1 MSRINWS
8 TAAQGAQ
15 VVPVLLIHGMP
26 VILYPDGVSVTSF
39 SLTSP
44 DAAWWPA
51 NTYANWTSYA
61 KPWLMLDG
69 DGVRITERAV
79 PSAAQVL
86 DVSEVTFRISD
97 VDGAATALFDSE
109 SLAAATYITAEVS
122 ASTATIPVVN
132 TSTFAASGVIYL
144 DQEAIAY
151 TGKTSTSFTFCTRGR
166 FGSKASR
173 HLYASAQGSGLG
185 NPQVTSIPVEYIG
198 RPATLWLARIAN
210 GVLLDVQLEHFGTVG
225 TGPALTGGG
234 ESEDDAWVI
243 TVDHAIKRMAQTIHA
258 NAVSVGGYAHPGNLA
273 GRASGVAPADDD
285 LTPFYLRMA
294 VDSASAVYANILTGD
309 AASPDNG
316 GWHPTRESFIAA
328 LNSAGSGLGVG
339 DFNASINDAGRFSV
353 RFASQPTVARFYRAS
368 APCTSSGGVTSEVAA
383 NTFIYD
389 FGQMSEAWVPIMS
402 GSPVYLSSVDYA
414 TIPAAPSS
422 SLASYA
428 LVFGDDRD
436 RSSRRVAR
444 ITGQGTSGGVS
455 FVTCTALTTAATV
468 RGATTGSSGTTAPD
482 GTALWRGGFYGAGF
496 ILTEATTA
504 RLALIVSSSSWVT
517 ALQTVVDSLDTEYA
531 CVADAIDFTRI
542 AEVAD
547 AYPSVIPSRRE
558 YIVDLNTSILSM
570 LQNEAALNGFAVT
583 MYRGRVAIARV
594 AEFATTETTQGTIT
608 SADLDAAAP
617 VPTYERGA
625 DGIVNTFTIVDV
637 DAGVTVNVTDR
648 TSHARFGGQGTIT
661 ATMPRSVLDA
671 PRDASRL
678 YSQVFAQAALV
689 LGPLRYPY
697 RHVTVQVPLDHYD
710 LQVGDLARV
719 TLWRVPNGA
728 GGRGIVD
735 AVAQIIAREVVLYGD
750 ASAGHVAYTL
760 RLNPS
765 NVSGY
770 APSGLVAAGGI
781 SGAVVTLDVA
791 TIPNGFSGTGDDAAT
806 FVVGDLVRLVEID
819 AASPT
824 ASTQHAVTAVGTNTV
839 TLNPAPSGTFAGLAA
854 SALKVLVVYDDW
866 TVLTAGN
873 RTEQERY
880 CFLAQADGTLDA
892 THGARV
898 FAA

>member
-1 MSRINWS
+1 MSRISWS

-15 VVPVLLIHGMP
+15 VVPVLLIHGLP
-26 VILYPDGVSVTSF
+26 VILYPDGVNVTSF

-69 DGVRITERAV
+69 DGVRITERAI

-86 DVSEVTFRISD
+86 EVSEVTLRVSD

-109 SLAAATYITAEVS
+109 SLASATYITAEVS
-122 ASTATIPVVN
+122 ALTATIPVVN
-132 TSTFAASGVIYL
+132 TSAFAASGVIYL

-151 TGKTSTSFTFCTRGR
+151 GSKTPTSFTSCVRAR
-166 FGSKASR
+166 FGSKAAR
-173 HLYASAQGSGLG
+173 HLYSASQGSGLG

-210 GVLLDVQLEHFGTVG
+210 GVLLDVQLEHYGTVG

-243 TVDHAIKRMAQTIHA
+243 TVDHAVKRMAQKIHT

-328 LNSAGSGLGVG
+328 LNSAGTGLGVG

-353 RFASQPTVARFYRAS
+353 RFVSSPSVARFYRAS
-368 APCTSSGGVTSEVAA
+368 APCTSSGGVASEVAA
-383 NTFIYD
+383 STFIYD
-389 FGQMSEAWVPIMS
+389 FGQMSEAWVPILS
-402 GSPVYLSSVDYA
+402 GSQVYLSSADYA

-444 ITGQGTSGGVS
+444 ITGQGTSGGAYY
-455 FVTCTALTTAATV
+455 VTCTALTTAATV
-468 RGATTGSSGTTAPD
+468 RSATTGSSGTTAPD

-504 RLALIVSSSSWVT
+504 RLALVVSSSSWVT
-517 ALQTVVDSLDTEYA
+517 ALQTVVNSLDTEYA

-547 AYPSVIPSRRE
+547 AYPSVVPTRRE
-558 YIVDLNTSILSM
+558 YIVDLDTSILSM

-594 AEFATTETTQGTIT
+594 AEFATTESTQGTIT
-608 SADLDAAAP
+608 SQDLDASSP

-625 DGIVNTFTIVDV
+625 DGIVNTFTVVDV

-648 TSHARFGGQGTIT
+648 TSHARYGGQGTIT

-678 YSQVFAQAALV
+678 YTQVFAQAALV

-697 RHVTVQVPLDHYD
+697 RHVTVQLPLDHYD

-728 GGRGIVD
+728 GGRGITD
-735 AVAQIIAREVVLYGD
+735 AVAQVIARDVVLYGD
-750 ASAGHVAYTL
+750 SSAGHVAYTL

-770 APSGLVAAGGI
+770 APSGLVAASGI
-781 SGAVVTLDVA
+781 TGAVVTLDVA
-791 TIPNGFSGTGDDAAT
+791 TIPNGFSGSGNDAAA
-806 FVVGDLVRLVEID
+806 FAIGDLVRLVEID
-819 AASPT
+819 TASPT
-824 ASTQHAVTAVGTNTV
+824 ASTQHSVTAVGTNTL
-839 TLNPAPSGTFAGLAA
+839 TLNPAPGAPFGAPA
-854 SALKVLVVYDDW
+854 ALKVLVVYDDW
-866 TVLTAGN
+866 TVITAGN